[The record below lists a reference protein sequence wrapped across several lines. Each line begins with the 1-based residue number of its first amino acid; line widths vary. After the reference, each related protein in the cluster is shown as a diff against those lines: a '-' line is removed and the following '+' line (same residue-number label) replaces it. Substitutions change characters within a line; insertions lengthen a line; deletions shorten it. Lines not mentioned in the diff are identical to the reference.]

1 MKLPPFYDILGAAV
15 TLLLLLAVIAYP
27 LAGHAIP
34 EEIRTA
40 FTVSVGWVFRGAAQV
55 ANEFTHRKGSND
67 NGEPQSG

>member
-1 MKLPPFYDILGAAV
+1 MKLPPFYDLVGAAV

-40 FTVSVGWVFRGAAQV
+40 FAVAMGWVFRGAAQV
-55 ANEFTHRKGSND
+55 ANEFAHRKEGG
-67 NGEPQSG
+67 NGT